1 MAKKEEY
8 KQRNIDF
15 LKEISQKEGVQRHPS
30 GIMYQIV
37 QQGIGTQSPNLRS
50 IVSVHYRG
58 TLINGRE
65 FDNSWKRGCP
75 EALRV
80 SDVIEGWQIALQQ
93 MHVGDRW
100 VIYIPSELGDGSRT
114 SGPIPACSTLIFEI
128 ELLNVF

>member
-37 QQGIGTQSPNLRS
+37 QQGTGTQSPNLRS

-100 VIYIPSELGDGSRT
+100 VIAEFNLQMQQNSD
-114 SGPIPACSTLIFEI
+114 
-128 ELLNVF
+128 